1 MNAAGPAVDPIIVEI
16 VKGALK
22 ACGDEME
29 SVIVRTSM
37 SPFIREK
44 GDHFSGLA
52 DRRGRL
58 LYTTNDRA
66 GPGMIEAIWER
77 YPAEVM
83 KPGDVY
89 WMNDPYLMHGAI
101 SHSPDMCFVAPAFFD
116 GALIGFS
123 LCFGHFWDV
132 GGSRPGSISPHA
144 TDIFQEGLAVP
155 QVRIVAE
162 GRLNDDLYRTILRNS
177 RFPEM
182 LEGDTRAMMSAT
194 RIGQSRLA
202 ELFARYGAATVEGVV
217 EALLGRSERVVRRT
231 LADFARPGRYSFAD
245 YVDDDCVSDTPY
257 RVQLEVELEGDAVT
271 VVDCTGS
278 DDQARGPIN
287 YLMNPDI
294 CRMMF
299 SRFLLRDDK
308 TVHQNEGAY
317 RPIGEVRLR
326 PGSVLQP
333 MRPAPLGLR
342 AHTLH
347 RFLNAVLGIFAQATG
362 GKTPAGSPDY
372 VIVIVHTLDPRTG
385 KYVLCT
391 DGLGVGQGARAFA
404 DGLDVIYSRRQKNY
418 PIEFLEAAYPMR
430 IERFGIQPDSGGP
443 GQYRGGLGIV
453 RDYRMLADNV
463 TLATRMAN
471 RKTPPWG
478 VCGGQA
484 GRTGGIWINPGT
496 ANERFVPGFSE
507 GVKLGRGD
515 LVRVVS
521 SGGGG
526 HGDPLARDVSRVQ
539 DDVADGFVSVAAALR
554 DYGVVIDPVSLAYD
568 ADATARERHAR
579 RSARTAELPMFDRG
593 SQFAALEEARARKRG
608 PDAEQGTPGV
618 AGRGASEI
626 AGPRAEPSARAPAAV
641 RA

>member
-1 MNAAGPAVDPIIVEI
+1 MNAARPAIDPIVVEI

-44 GDHFSGLA
+44 GDHFTGLA

-101 SHSPDMCFVAPAFFD
+101 SHSPDMCFVAPAFFE
-116 GALIGFS
+116 GELIGFA

-132 GGSRPGSISPHA
+132 GGSRPGSLSPHH

-162 GRLNDDLYRTILRNS
+162 GKLNDDLYRTILRNS

-194 RIGQSRLA
+194 RIGQARLV
-202 ELFARYGAATVEGVV
+202 ELFARYGGAVVEG
-217 EALLGRSERVVRRT
+217 ALEELLARSERVVRTT
-231 LADFARPGRYSFAD
+231 LAEIGRPGRYSFAD

-257 RVQLEVELEGDAVT
+257 RVQLEVELDGDEVT

-317 RPIGEVRLR
+317 RPIREVKLR

-362 GKTPAGSPDY
+362 GTTPAGSPDY
-372 VIVIVHTLDPRTG
+372 VIVIVHTLDPVTG

-430 IERFGIQPDSGGP
+430 IERFGIQPDSAGP
-443 GQYRGGLGIV
+443 GKFRGGLGIV

-496 ANERFVPGFSE
+496 ATERFVPGFSD
-507 GVKLGRGD
+507 GVKLQRGD

-526 HGDPLARDVSRVQ
+526 HGDPLERDVSHVQ
-539 DDVADGFVSVAAALR
+539 DDVADGFVSVAAALA
-554 DYGVVIDPVSLAYD
+554 DYGVAIDPVSLAVD
-568 ADATARERHAR
+568 ADATAKERARR
-579 RSARTAELPMFDRG
+579 RSARTGDLPMFDRG
-593 SQFAALEEARARKRG
+593 AQFAALEAARAHRL
-608 PDAEQGTPGV
+608 A
-618 AGRGASEI
+618 A
-626 AGPRAEPSARAPAAV
+626 RAEPGGAAV
-641 RA
+641 AGTALSATGGKRPEASPRTEPTVRA

>member
-1 MNAAGPAVDPIIVEI
+1 MNAPETLRVDPIVTEI

-29 SVIVRTSM
+29 SIIVRTSM

-52 DRRGRL
+52 DARGRL

-66 GPGMIEAIWER
+66 GPGMIEAMWER
-77 YPAEVM
+77 FPAHEM

-89 WMNDPYLMHGAI
+89 WMNDPYLMRGAI
-101 SHSPDMCFVAPAFFD
+101 SHSPDMCFVAPAFFA
-116 GALIGFS
+116 GELIGYS
-123 LCFGHFWDV
+123 LCFGHFWDI
-132 GGSRPGSISPHA
+132 GGSRPGSLSPHN

-177 RFPEM
+177 RFPDM
-182 LEGDTRAMMSAT
+182 LEGDTRAMMAAT
-194 RIGQSRLA
+194 RIGGGRLV
-202 ELFARYGAATVEGVV
+202 ELFERYGRPQV
-217 EALLGRSERVVRRT
+217 EAAFEASLARSDRAVRRT
-231 LADFARPGRYSFAD
+231 LATASRPGRYVFAD
-245 YVDDDCVSDTPY
+245 YVDDDCVTDKPY
-257 RVQLEVELEGDAVT
+257 RVELDVELDEDT
-271 VVDCTGS
+271 VKVIDCTRS
-278 DDQARGPIN
+278 DDQAKGPIN
-287 YLMNPDI
+287 YLLNPDI

-299 SRFLLRDDK
+299 SRFLLNNDK
-308 TVHQNEGAY
+308 SVVQNQGAY
-317 RPIGEVRLR
+317 RSIGEVKLR

-347 RFLNAVLGIFAQATG
+347 RFLNAVLGVFAQATG

-372 VIVIVHTLDPRTG
+372 VIIIVHTLDPRTG

-418 PIEFLEAAYPMR
+418 PIEFLETTYAMR

-443 GQYRGGLGIV
+443 GRYRGGCGIV
-453 RDYRMLADNV
+453 RDYRMLADGV

-471 RKTPPWG
+471 RKTPAWG
-478 VCGGQA
+478 VGGGQA
-484 GRTGGIWINPGT
+484 GRTGRIVINPGGPD
-496 ANERFVPGFSE
+496 ERVLPGFSDGIRLE
-507 GVKLGRGD
+507 RGD
-515 LVRVVS
+515 LVRVIS

-526 HGDPLARDVSRVQ
+526 HGDPLDRDAAHVQ
-539 DDVADGFVSVAAALR
+539 DDVADGFVSVAAALA
-554 DYGVVIDPVSLAYD
+554 DYGVVIDPATLEVD
-568 ADATARERHAR
+568 AGATLRARGTLRER
-579 RSARTAELPMFDRG
+579 RTTPLPFFDRG
-593 SQFAALEEARARKRG
+593 PQFEALEAQRQA
-608 PDAEQGTPGV
+608 AANTV
-618 AGRGASEI
+618 AASE
-626 AGPRAEPSARAPAAV
+626 PAH
-641 RA
+641 